1 MVQAISEVMTPEV
14 VTVPDTATVA
24 AAVRCMG
31 DMGIGDVVVTKDGR
45 VCGIVTDRDITIR
58 TVAAGQDPARTLVG
72 DICSTH
78 LTYLE
83 AEDSVDDA
91 IRIMREKALRRIPVL
106 QDGQAVGIAS
116 LGDLALEL
124 DQRSVLAD
132 ISAAPLNS

>member
-24 AAVRCMG
+24 AAARCMG

-58 TVAAGQDPARTLVG
+58 TVAAGQDPARTRVG

-106 QDGQAVGIAS
+106 QDGQAVGIVS
-116 LGDLALEL
+116 LGD
-124 DQRSVLAD
+124 
-132 ISAAPLNS
+132 